1 MVHDMHPPFTSL
13 QRLVLSPC
21 TGVCRLGED
30 GLCEGCG
37 RSGGE
42 IAAWPAMDDAA
53 RLRVMERLDARLDEP
68 IPAGGDAG

>member
-1 MVHDMHPPFTSL
+1 MDSPFANAPFASL

-21 TGVCRLGED
+21 VGVCRLGDD

-37 RSGGE
+37 RTTTE

-53 RLRVMERLDARLDEP
+53 RLRVMERLEQRLD
-68 IPAGGDAG
+68 AGGDSG